1 MQQLLVTAFIA
12 LPIVLLVYVHV
23 RIFSSATHIFSLL
36 PAYWPRVT
44 TGSEAYMQFD
54 FEAIYNVTAVEVV
67 GLYHFYTKHL
77 RYQL

>member
-1 MQQLLVTAFIA
+1 MGIQVK
-12 LPIVLLVYVHV
+12 
-23 RIFSSATHIFSLL
+23 SAKTLGHFFHISID
-36 PAYWPRVT
+36 WPRVT

-54 FEAIYNVTAVEVV
+54 FEAIYNVTAIEVV